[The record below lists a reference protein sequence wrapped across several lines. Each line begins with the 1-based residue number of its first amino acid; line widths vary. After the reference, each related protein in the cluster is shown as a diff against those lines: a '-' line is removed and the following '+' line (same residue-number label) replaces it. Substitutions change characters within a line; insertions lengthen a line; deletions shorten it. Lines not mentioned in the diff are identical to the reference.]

1 MREEMSQIDS
11 EQIDEL
17 KEKMS
22 TAIGEAV
29 LVRIEMERL
38 DKSLAE
44 RFDKVALRVTD
55 VETQIADATADV
67 STAVQLERL
76 EELERAVME
85 IDPTKF
91 VTRSEFQTTGSVR
104 SGAPLDPP
112 TLVD

>member
-1 MREEMSQIDS
+1 
-11 EQIDEL
+11 
-17 KEKMS
+17 
-22 TAIGEAV
+22 

-38 DKSLAE
+38 DTAVTE
-44 RFDKVALRVTD
+44 RLDAVALRVTD
-55 VETQIADATADV
+55 VETQLVDATADV

-76 EELERAVME
+76 EELERAVIE

-91 VTRSEFQTTGSVR
+91 VTRSEFQPAEFQPAGPVR